1 MKIFD
6 SSPEIT
12 LERPRR
18 RRTIM
23 AITAIAAVLISL
35 VVAYF
40 YQRSTYLAQVK
51 QLQGELITAQG
62 NVKSLQA
69 EMAGL
74 KEKLDASSTSINSCT
89 SSLASET
96 SKVAAFAK
104 QAAACEVIRTKLNL
118 KG

>member
-6 SSPEIT
+6 SSPDIA

-18 RRTIM
+18 RRTIL
-23 AITAIAAVLISL
+23 ALTAATAILIAL
-35 VVAYF
+35 VIAF
-40 YQRSTYLAQVK
+40 LHQRSTYATQLGQV
-51 QLQGELITAQG
+51 QSELTAAQG
-62 NVKSLQA
+62 KVQSLRDEVA
-69 EMAGL
+69 SL
-74 KEKLDASSTSINSCT
+74 KEKLDAAGSRINSCT
-89 SSLASET
+89 SSLTAET